1 MALAG
6 CRPEILHSGQRCQFA
21 STDFVA
27 KPLAEKIRISWSGRK
42 RCYDIILLR
51 RLWRTVKGVVGCFS
65 RRRAEVYLRN
75 RESYSSHPRLVI
87 SGA

>member
-51 RLWRTVKGVVGCFS
+51 RLSAKSCARGPEIFFS
-65 RRRAEVYLRN
+65 
-75 RESYSSHPRLVI
+75 SPRLQDERR
-87 SGA
+87 SAQR

>member
-42 RCYDIILLR
+42 RCYDIIFRVQERCHPFHPYTRGLDGEDQCVVTA
-51 RLWRTVKGVVGCFS
+51 RLS
-65 RRRAEVYLRN
+65 RLM
-75 RESYSSHPRLVI
+75 
-87 SGA
+87 